1 MKVNRNLKLLFSI
14 MLLSVFCSPLCAF
27 SGKTHKAMTE
37 KAILSSGTSNYLTNH
52 LGIDERLGAT
62 LLLDQSTVPEPDR
75 IPTDQFEDRIFPKLP
90 ANPCTILDFL
100 KAGAHLEDVP
110 MPRARHHFHAPIAN
124 PGITPPNPNS
134 GLDNQTDHN
143 DWEGA
148 PTWVGWIPLGE
159 SSLNWA
165 TTGIAS
171 WEPITNTNTW
181 EDARDDFYSAVTHP

>member
-14 MLLSVFCSPLCAF
+14 MLLSVFYSPLYAF

-110 MPRARHHFHAPIAN
+110 MPRARHHFHAPIAK
-124 PGITPPNPNS
+124 
-134 GLDNQTDHN
+134 
-143 DWEGA
+143 
-148 PTWVGWIPLGE
+148 
-159 SSLNWA
+159 
-165 TTGIAS
+165 
-171 WEPITNTNTW
+171 
-181 EDARDDFYSAVTHP
+181 